1 MGDMSM
7 VTRKPLQNRLK
18 RAFTLT
24 ELLVVIAIIAVLAA
38 ILFPVM
44 ATVREQARQS
54 STMSNLYSAYV
65 GARLYYEDEGH
76 FPNALFGYAEVA
88 DATVNPPFRPMLPAD
103 IGTLQPTPMDQLHG
117 AFRTYRNSPNE
128 SVFRGFLYH
137 EQVKDL
143 NVFLNQV
150 NAATSKTSVTVAYY
164 PINSPLGA
172 GGTIDGN
179 GVLHGGKMVTW
190 SLPLDPSVLPV
201 PPCTNTP
208 DSELPDATASS
219 PYRVDTGQIG
229 KPKLYY
235 AMDSLDIGPM
245 LTPDG
250 KIVKDE
256 AGLVAYELHYSPD
269 WSKQV
274 GLTCDG
280 PRVTQLKYKNPPQDK
295 TILTYVTHHSAYSRQ
310 GTVIAILLNGTAR
323 KISSAQAFEQLP
335 LGYH

>member
-1 MGDMSM
+1 M

-88 DATVNPPFRPMLPAD
+88 DATVNPPFRPMTVGDVTSGALPV
-103 IGTLQPTPMDQLHG
+103 PMDQLHG
-117 AFRTYRNSPNE
+117 AFRTHADSSNT
-128 SVFRGFLYH
+128 SVFRGYLFH

-150 NAATSKTSVTVAYY
+150 NPAVSKTSVTVAYY

-179 GVLHGGKMVTW
+179 GVLHGGQLVKWVAPPAPGTPPLPCPVT
-190 SLPLDPSVLPV
+190 
-201 PPCTNTP
+201 T
-208 DSELPDATASS
+208 DSELPNSTYDGLA
-219 PYRVDTGQIG
+219 
-229 KPKLYY
+229 KLYY
-235 AMDSLDIGPM
+235 TMDSVDIGPM